1 MMSTS
6 GDEHLRKLEQALLE
20 AHRIRRTP
28 LWDVGWAKSV
38 MQEIHRLSK
47 HQPPT
52 PVGATRMKET
62 QFTALER
69 DARND
74 RGFAR

>member
-1 MMSTS
+1 MSTS

-20 AHRIRRTP
+20 AHRVRRAP

-38 MQEIHRLSK
+38 MQEIHRLSR
-47 HQPPT
+47 HQPPAS
-52 PVGATRMKET
+52 VGMIRVKEA
-62 QFTALER
+62 QLTALER

-74 RGFAR
+74 HGFAR